1 MALNYALEMESE
13 HRPEGEAK
21 QDGKLHSDFIYQ
33 AKLNQKR
40 ALEHST
46 NISQQL
52 QGTIKALLVNHS
64 SVERSSFPVIDK
76 VNTIHQI
83 DQEIHRQLREGIAL
97 NFDNLIE
104 AKNRLLRTIQSSSR
118 KLETKEV
125 FKEEEVFRPDNIV
138 DTLQRRVELIDRKL
152 RILEDTIELVQKNN
166 QSSQIG

>member
-1 MALNYALEMESE
+1 MESE

-40 ALEHST
+40 ALEHSAS
-46 NISQQL
+46 ISQQL

-152 RILEDTIELVQKNN
+152 RILEDTLELVQKNN